1 MSSVQR
7 IFLFIQKV
15 KSTQRKENPAFR
27 NTESHNWNCVNFFL
41 HSIFE
46 AELADTIP
54 VIHASVAGCRIIGR
68 MCVGKCVD
76 LNTV

>member
-1 MSSVQR
+1 
-7 IFLFIQKV
+7 
-15 KSTQRKENPAFR
+15 
-27 NTESHNWNCVNFFL
+27 VNIFL

-76 LNTV
+76 LNTVYNMTRVGIMWKQPHCSIQ